1 MKINVDMVY
10 ICHYKKLVDRKAA
23 ILEQLDRMEIT
34 DRVFVEQFD
43 KDNWDEDTI
52 NKQYPKIN
60 DPGNRMSA
68 AEKSLALKHAWI
80 VQDMHEKGYSSVLVL
95 EDDAVLCENFSEHF
109 NRYKQQLPQGWDIGW
124 VGSCFNLREPQIA
137 GVNVYKT
144 DRGSRCTH
152 AFCLSRE
159 FAQKMSKEISNINL
173 PSDCY
178 YNYIV
183 KQHNLN
189 NYWFQPALALQS
201 LEFCSSLNSNPNHRW
216 NPQEMG

>member
-10 ICHYKKLVDRKAA
+10 VCHYKKLTERKAA
-23 ILEQLDRMEIT
+23 MVEQLDSAGLTERI
-34 DRVFVEQFD
+34 FVEHFD
-43 KDNWDEDTI
+43 KDSWNETDISAGYPRINSPDT
-52 NKQYPKIN
+52 K
-60 DPGNRMSA
+60 MSP

-80 VQDMHEKGYSSVLVL
+80 VQDMFVNGYSSVLVL
-95 EDDAVLCENFSEHF
+95 EDDAVLCDGFAEHF
-109 NRYKQQLPQGWDIGW
+109 NRYVSQLPPDWDIGW
-124 VGSCFNLREPQIA
+124 VGSCFNLREPHIP

-152 AFCLSRE
+152 AFCLSRG
-159 FAQKMSKEISNINL
+159 FANKMAKEVENVNM

-183 KQHNLN
+183 KQFSLN
-189 NYWFQPALALQS
+189 NYWFQPPLALQS
-201 LEFCSSLNSNPNHRW
+201 LEFASSLNANPNHRW